1 MTSKICKEQS
11 MPHWPNCIGLT
22 FSERIPNSIAS
33 KMTATASNAAAPART
48 TEESSKKGKTDPTA
62 TATATTAEPASPADD
77 ADGRV
82 STNNNKEE
90 GTGNSGLGRPLSR
103 EISSDS
109 LAYVD
114 NYMRRNISKPSFAKT
129 KTRRGGRRPTSNL
142 TDDEDQDDDIVM
154 VIDWERA
161 ETSDLDMNQQQ
172 GERPELGTQGSGIF
186 F

>member
-1 MTSKICKEQS
+1 
-11 MPHWPNCIGLT
+11 
-22 FSERIPNSIAS
+22 
-33 KMTATASNAAAPART
+33 MTATASNAAAPARAK
-48 TEESSKKGKTDPTA
+48 EESSKKGKTDPTA
-62 TATATTAEPASPADD
+62 TATATAAEPASPADD

-82 STNNNKEE
+82 STNNKEE
-90 GTGNSGLGRPLSR
+90 GSGTSGLGRPLSR

-172 GERPELGTQGSGIF
+172 EGRPELDTQGSGIF

>member
-1 MTSKICKEQS
+1 MKD
-11 MPHWPNCIGLT
+11 
-22 FSERIPNSIAS
+22 SELQLPA
-33 KMTATASNAAAPART
+33 KMTATTSNAAAGKREVAAAPARAK
-48 TEESSKKGKTDPTA
+48 EESSKKGKTDPTA
-62 TATATTAEPASPADD
+62 TATATAEPASPAND

-82 STNNNKEE
+82 STNTKKEE
-90 GTGNSGLGRPLSR
+90 RRGSGTSGLARPLSR

-142 TDDEDQDDDIVM
+142 ADDEDEDDDIVM

-172 GERPELGTQGSGIF
+172 EGRPELDTQGSGIF